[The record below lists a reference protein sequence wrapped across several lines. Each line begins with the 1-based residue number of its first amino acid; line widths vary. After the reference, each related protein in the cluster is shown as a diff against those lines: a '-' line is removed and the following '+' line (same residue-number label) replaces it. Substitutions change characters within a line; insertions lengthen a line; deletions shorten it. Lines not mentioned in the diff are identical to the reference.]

1 MKGLQHGINYGIIRF
16 VVGGLGIGFD
26 RDAYRIT
33 LSIDEGIQLGFQIY
47 LLTFVVLEILMILWR
62 E

>member
-1 MKGLQHGINYGIIRF
+1 MKGLQHGINYGIILF